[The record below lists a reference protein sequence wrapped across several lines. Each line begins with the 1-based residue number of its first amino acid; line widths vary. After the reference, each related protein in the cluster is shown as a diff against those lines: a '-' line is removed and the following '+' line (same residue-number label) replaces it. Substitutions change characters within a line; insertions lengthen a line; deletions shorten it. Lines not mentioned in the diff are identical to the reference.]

1 MPTYVAIVDD
11 RHPSITYAG
20 SWTGAGTLEEFNTT
34 TTFSTTQEATASFTF
49 VGTSITVYATV
60 AAINPPQA
68 SLNFAI
74 DNNSTLTGSYTPP
87 GNMTADIHHTALWE
101 SPTLS
106 NGTHTLVITQT
117 AAQAAGVIFLDYF
130 MYNTTST
137 EVDAYFIDDSDP
149 RVSYTPAWQHFV
161 LDEDF
166 QHTSQESTNPGDMFS
181 LTFQGKAIEMYG
193 GITNIGMKAS
203 MVVDGGVAEIFAPSS
218 LPQSAANNLIFS
230 SGVLKDGNHTL
241 VVTSEGTSP
250 MSVDYFLVT
259 PSTLSSAS
267 PTLSGSSSSSSPTL
281 PATSPT
287 TKPKPTPVGAIVGG
301 AVGGLVV
308 MALAA
313 AAIFFSRRRAR
324 NRWRAALES
333 PDLTMEQHDV
343 LPTPFSDFPA
353 PRSAAVSGPSLFA
366 TAGSSTTPFPSA
378 GSSHTENHSTS
389 ALSASS
395 HQLAYLPCPAAA
407 PAPNAS
413 ATPGPSSDFGG
424 APARPLP
431 APLPRK
437 LAEEARRREHFAP
450 SRPGTRSQSSS
461 TDGLISPGGGEA
473 PPLYSE

>member
-1 MPTYVAIVDD
+1 MPTNVAIVDD
-11 RHPSITYAG
+11 RHSSITYAG
-20 SWTGAGTLEEFNTT
+20 PWTGAGTFEEFNTT
-34 TTFSTTQEATASFTF
+34 TTFSTTQGVTASFTF

-87 GNMTADIHHTALWE
+87 TNMSADIHHTALWE

-106 NGTHTLVITQT
+106 NGTHTLVITQP

-149 RVSYTPAWQHFV
+149 RVSYNPAWQHFV

-218 LPQSAANNLIFS
+218 LPQSATNNLIFS

-267 PTLSGSSSSSSPTL
+267 PTSSGSSSSPTL

-313 AAIFFSRRRAR
+313 AAIFFFRRRAR

-333 PDLTMEQHDV
+333 PD
-343 LPTPFSDFPA
+343 
-353 PRSAAVSGPSLFA
+353 
-366 TAGSSTTPFPSA
+366 
-378 GSSHTENHSTS
+378 
-389 ALSASS
+389 
-395 HQLAYLPCPAAA
+395 PAA
-407 PAPNAS
+407 
-413 ATPGPSSDFGG
+413 PGPSSDFGG

-437 LAEEARRREHFAP
+437 LAEEVRRREQFAP
-450 SRPGTRSQSSS
+450 SRPGINSQSSS
-461 TDGLISPGGGEA
+461 TDGLVSPGGGEA